1 MLNRIQ
7 KTTCVVTVGFIIL
20 TFIYHQRSTNNK
32 NLSYSQNSNDL
43 FEYSKDIN
51 ELRHDLKDLKKKV
64 YHIEQTLSVSTF
76 SNSIISWLQT
86 TLSHLT
92 FLSSTFIMY
101 TFFLYI
107 FHLCVFNASTTQT
120 IKLLHIVNIISYS
133 LVSIFYASFKH
144 FYYSNLA
151 WLLFVLLFLRICIR

>member
-32 NLSYSQNSNDL
+32 NLSYSQNS
-43 FEYSKDIN
+43 
-51 ELRHDLKDLKKKV
+51 
-64 YHIEQTLSVSTF
+64 
-76 SNSIISWLQT
+76 
-86 TLSHLT
+86 
-92 FLSSTFIMY
+92 
-101 TFFLYI
+101 I
-107 FHLCVFNASTTQT
+107 FNLCVFNASTTQT